1 MPQVKGEW
9 FCAPYVGW
17 HLCRLRLHLWSPL
30 HSSGTF
36 LAPLVYVL
44 MPWRTYEC
52 YLKAYSLIDFA
63 ITLPDGVDVDRLQGG
78 HESCLDRAWPHSS
91 CPWLPFPS
99 DSGIETLGGMNHVQ
113 RSKTGRVPNIIGAAS
128 LLRGDCKRYFF
139 RDLVWLDFTRSS
151 WVCISWRAA
160 STSTSTWKG
169 GQRRTDAA
177 GRWCKRSWSSTP
189 FQVVHF
195 LEDNDVCLFVILPE
209 GWKHPQ
215 ISLSVV
221 TFLRAG
227 NRKQWTNSLSKQRVW
242 RMRPASAL
250 NLNQDSHEAILSSK
264 SRGRWARQRPRRRV
278 RGCDEGGGRDIE
290 KERLHN
296 QK

>member
-36 LAPLVYVL
+36 MAPLVYVL
-44 MPWRTYEC
+44 MPWRTNEC
-52 YLKAYSLIDFA
+52 DLKAYSLIDFA

-113 RSKTGRVPNIIGAAS
+113 RSKTGRVPNIGAAL

-139 RDLVWLDFTRSS
+139 HDFTRSS

-177 GRWCKRSWSSTP
+177 TLDQFLSVFDLLMTLRTPYKQPYFFRKRSLKGCV
-189 FQVVHF
+189 FVVKIVHIW
-195 LEDNDVCLFVILPE
+195 DYNND
-209 GWKHPQ
+209 
-215 ISLSVV
+215 
-221 TFLRAG
+221 
-227 NRKQWTNSLSKQRVW
+227 
-242 RMRPASAL
+242 
-250 NLNQDSHEAILSSK
+250 
-264 SRGRWARQRPRRRV
+264 
-278 RGCDEGGGRDIE
+278 
-290 KERLHN
+290 
-296 QK
+296 